1 MTGLLDHLFNL
12 NPVWVYLVVTALVF
26 AEDAL
31 FVGFVLPGETAAV
44 LGGVIASRGH
54 VHLTLVIVLVV
65 AAAILGD
72 TVGYEL
78 GRLETEHRQL
88 LADRDRL
95 NLEVAT
101 LRSPGRLERFAR
113 ERLGMAPPAPGAV
126 VAGTVGGKVGLS
138 GGVGDGADQRPG
150 PAEPDVTTT
159 KRREARVGPR
169 LGAPE
174 AARP

>member
-1 MTGLLDHLFNL
+1 MKAPGRKAGVATVLAGLLLATPL
-12 NPVWVYLVVTALVF
+12 
-26 AEDAL
+26 
-31 FVGFVLPGETAAV
+31 AAV
-44 LGGVIASRGH
+44 GVFHVWSRTR
-54 VHLTLVIVLVV
+54 VQ
-65 AAAILGD
+65 D
-72 TVGYEL
+72 VGYEL

>member
-1 MTGLLDHLFNL
+1 MKAPGHRAGVATVLAGLLLAAPL
-12 NPVWVYLVVTALVF
+12 
-26 AEDAL
+26 
-31 FVGFVLPGETAAV
+31 AAV
-44 LGGVIASRGH
+44 GVFHVWSRTRVQG
-54 VHLTLVIVLVV
+54 
-65 AAAILGD
+65 A
-72 TVGYEL
+72 GYEL
-78 GRLETEHRQL
+78 GRLEAEHRQL

-95 NLEVAT
+95 NLEVGT

-150 PAEPDVTTT
+150 PAEPDVKTT
-159 KRREARVGPR
+159 KRREARTGPR
-169 LGAPE
+169 TGAPD